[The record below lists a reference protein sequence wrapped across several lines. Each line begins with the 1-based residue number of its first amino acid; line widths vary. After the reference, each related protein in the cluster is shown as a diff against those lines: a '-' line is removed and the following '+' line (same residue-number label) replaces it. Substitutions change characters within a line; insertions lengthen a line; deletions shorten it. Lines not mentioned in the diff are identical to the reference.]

1 MKKFIAREFLFIL
14 SSAIALCLIYSALY
28 ITNEQLYKMSLQEHE
43 NLKVAYSDS
52 LNAAIDN
59 LKALSNTYSKN
70 ENYRSEPQYT
80 VVFYTEELLDDFLS
94 GDEPERFTFANWISR
109 ISANTHYQKGWYET
123 YVAPIQKQSLSFYEW
138 QSQVF
143 SDSAIEDLM
152 DLKEIQDVTR
162 FQQEQQLI
170 NARYITYPIDTKFW
184 FRSAVIAVLSMVFG
198 VRYLFYCAR
207 WSVRTLKEY

>member
-43 NLKVAYSDS
+43 NLKVAYADS

-70 ENYRSEPQYT
+70 DNYRLEPEYT
-80 VVFYTEELLDDFLS
+80 VVFYTEELLDNFLN
-94 GDEPERFTFANWISR
+94 GDEPERFAYANWLGKVMVS
-109 ISANTHYQKGWYET
+109 NDYQQGWYET
-123 YVAPIQKQSLSFYEW
+123 YVAPFQQPPVSLSMW
-138 QSQVF
+138 QSEVF

-184 FRSAVIAVLSMVFG
+184 LRSAVIAVLSIIFG